1 MTGSGIT
8 RRQFLGRAA
17 GAAALI
23 GATARPTWAGPLTG
37 RVVRAYS
44 PSATRDFI
52 PQGDVIR
59 EMVRAGLATLTGSR
73 TAEEAVAALVPRVGP
88 EDRFVIKVNAAG
100 SPMRVGTR
108 PETVRAVVELL
119 RSLPTADGYRV
130 RAEQITVWDNAPVD
144 HVEEVVEDLAQCLP
158 TYRRSEWDIAPGAGL
173 QLPHPPDDSPLEIQ
187 RVVADADHVINLSAL
202 KHHPLTGTTGVMKNY
217 FGAVIRAWDLH
228 SHQPWMMTRKLGPWR
243 LESEA
248 SLKVTDDTGQSAVA
262 TAPAGEYT
270 DESLAQVIGQQTQGF
285 SAHPFQYQGQYL
297 LLATGGR
304 RATQMTVEGPLAE
317 AIGMPVG
324 NCYATEIRKTVPEM
338 YATPE
343 LGGKTRFSII
353 DGIQALYDR
362 GPYIEPQE
370 WVSTNEPTPNCLLIG
385 TDPVAMDQAM
395 TDVIVRERSRRN
407 DLEEAPFDLAYLEY
421 AEEIGLGTRAYRLIA
436 AAVR

>member
-1 MTGSGIT
+1 M
-8 RRQFLGRAA
+8 
-17 GAAALI
+17 
-23 GATARPTWAGPLTG
+23 
-37 RVVRAYS
+37 
-44 PSATRDFI
+44 
-52 PQGDVIR
+52 
-59 EMVRAGLATLTGSR
+59 
-73 TAEEAVAALVPRVGP
+73 
-88 EDRFVIKVNAAG
+88 
-100 SPMRVGTR
+100 
-108 PETVRAVVELL
+108 
-119 RSLPTADGYRV
+119 
-130 RAEQITVWDNAPVD
+130 
-144 HVEEVVEDLAQCLP
+144 
-158 TYRRSEWDIAPGAGL
+158 
-173 QLPHPPDDSPLEIQ
+173 
-187 RVVADADHVINLSAL
+187 
-202 KHHPLTGTTGVMKNY
+202 
-217 FGAVIRAWDLH
+217 
-228 SHQPWMMTRKLGPWR
+228 
-243 LESEA
+243 
-248 SLKVTDDTGQSAVA
+248 A

-270 DESLAQVIGQQTQGF
+270 DESLAQVIGQQTHGF

-304 RATQMTVEGPLAE
+304 GATQMTVEGPLAE